1 MAKGANTVTITIDTS
16 SVKRMMTELAENA
29 REAIRPAAQAGAQVI
44 YEEAK
49 RLAGR
54 STRPHYFYGTSYKK
68 GSESKI
74 GRYKF
79 QPGNLQRSI
88 YQVYSQDNSNQDVAT
103 YHVSWNMTKAPYGLF
118 VEYGL
123 SPHLKKGEASSHSF
137 IRAAAINK
145 GAEAA
150 LAIEGE
156 LAKRLGNL

>member
-1 MAKGANTVTITIDTS
+1 MAKGGNTITLTIDTS

-54 STRPHYFYGTSYKK
+54 STKPHFFYGSSYKK
-68 GSESKI
+68 GSESKA

-79 QPGNLQRSI
+79 QPGNLQRAI
-88 YQVYSQDNSNQDVAT
+88 YQVFSEDNSGRDVAT
-103 YHVSWNMTKAPYGLF
+103 YHVSWNMEKAPYGLM

-123 SPHLKKGEASSHSF
+123 SPFIKKGEADKQSF
-137 IRAAAINK
+137 IRAAGINK